1 MRNTVM
7 THKGFKRLRAWLM
20 LVVLAL
26 PLTLTAPIAH
36 ADDSTIVGDYVEGLL
51 AYGSSD
57 YNTALENWRPLAKQ
71 GVALAQYNLALMYYH
86 GEGVERDL
94 KEAARLYR
102 LAAEQGV
109 ASAQNN
115 LGVMYKNGEGVFQD
129 LEKSYMWLTLAWVNG
144 DEKAPE
150 ARHLV
155 KQQMRLDFSLGDVA
169 IKRTEKAARQCYD
182 SNYQDCGR

>member
-1 MRNTVM
+1 
-7 THKGFKRLRAWLM
+7 
-20 LVVLAL
+20 LADAVDAGL
-26 PLTLTAPIAH
+26 ALTLTAPIAH
-36 ADDSTIVGDYVEGLL
+36 ADVSTIFGDYVEGLL
-51 AYGSSD
+51 AYGSGD
-57 YNTALENWRPLAKQ
+57 YNTALENWRPLAEQ
-71 GVALAQYNLALMYYH
+71 GHALAQFHLAVMYDN
-86 GEGVERDL
+86 GEGVFPDK

-102 LAAEQGV
+102 LAAEQGD
-109 ASAQNN
+109 ALAQYN

-169 IKRTEKAARQCYD
+169 IKRAEKAVRQCYD
-182 SNYQDCGR
+182 SNYQDCGQ